1 MEEKLK
7 DLIDK
12 TLSVDIDRLT
22 EEERNYPLLSRRFNV
37 MPYQMLVL
45 FTRIEEELA
54 IRISD
59 EDIVNG
65 KFNSYNDIVNIIKVM
80 MKDR

>member
-7 DLIDK
+7 NLIGK
-12 TLSVDIDRLT
+12 TLSVDIDKLT

-59 EDIVNG
+59 EAIVNG
-65 KFNSYNDIVNIIKVM
+65 KFNSYNDIVNIIKVL

>member
-7 DLIDK
+7 DLIGK
-12 TLSVDIDRLT
+12 TLSVDINKLT

-45 FTRIEEELA
+45 FTRIEAELD
-54 IRISD
+54 IRIPD
-59 EDIVNG
+59 EDIADG
-65 KFNSYNDIVNIIKVM
+65 KFNSYNDIVNII
-80 MKDR
+80 RGFL

>member
-7 DLIDK
+7 DLIGK

-45 FTRIEEELA
+45 FTRIEEKFD
-54 IRISD
+54 IRIPD
-59 EDIVNG
+59 EDIADG
-65 KFNSYNDIVNIIKVM
+65 KFNSYNDIVNII
-80 MKDR
+80 RGLQ

>member
-7 DLIDK
+7 NLIGK

-45 FTRIEEELA
+45 FTRIEEKFD
-54 IRISD
+54 IRIPD
-59 EDIVNG
+59 EDIADG
-65 KFNSYNDIVNIIKVM
+65 KFNSYNDIVNIIGGLQ
-80 MKDR
+80 

>member
-45 FTRIEEELA
+45 FTRIEEKFD
-54 IRISD
+54 IRIPD
-59 EDIVNG
+59 EDIADG
-65 KFNSYNDIVNIIKVM
+65 KFNSYNDIVNIIGGLQ
-80 MKDR
+80 